1 MKIETM
7 KKHKIAISA
16 TIIQTFFI
24 LTAFFSADLY
34 AALVVNRS
42 IITYDNASINREDV
56 VIINSNELENL
67 YVQVDPFVV
76 QNPGDENQE
85 LVPLAVSDSPD
96 FLVTPNR
103 LVVSPNGRS
112 LVRFLNL
119 LPPGDEERI
128 YRVNLTPITP
138 PVELE
143 PTTGE
148 VNSRLEV
155 VVAYQILV
163 IVLPEAPSPELGMN
177 RNGSMATFT
186 NTGNSNYLLTDGVQ
200 CDPENPA
207 VCEPLEDRRVYAG
220 NNWQLELPFDGPFT
234 YTVRTPAGLTSEYFE

>member
-1 MKIETM
+1 MKTAM
-7 KKHKIAISA
+7 KKHRIAISA
-16 TIIQTFFI
+16 TIMQVCFI

-56 VIINSNELENL
+56 VIINTSEDENL

-76 QNPGDENQE
+76 LNPGSDDQSLE
-85 LVPLAVSDSPD
+85 PLAVSDNPE

-163 IVLPEAPSPELGMN
+163 IVLPEAPAPEVGMN
-177 RNGSMATFT
+177 RDGNLALFT

-207 VCEPLEDRRVYAG
+207 VCEPLEDRRVYSG
-220 NNWQLELPFDGPFT
+220 NNWQLNLPFDGPFT
-234 YTVRTPAGLTSEYFE
+234 YTVRTPTGLTSELFE